1 MTLYA
6 SDWGAIEPPDV
17 YDNDDDEDDGEG
29 WDEDAWSDMMH
40 DR

>member
-6 SDWGAIEPPDV
+6 SDWGAIEPPDAH
-17 YDNDDDEDDGEG
+17 DNDDDEDGDEG
-29 WDEDAWSDMMH
+29 WDEDAWNDMMH